1 MSGSATFT
9 IVTSTRSMKV
19 PVQIAT
25 SGSHLRTDATCP
37 RSVARNLSPDESCV
51 MRSPVD
57 MSTRR
62 DVDSTTV
69 SRGLQGAVGSPLVS
83 AVDLLIAAG
92 VAFLAGVINSIA
104 GGGSLVLFP
113 TLIALGLPTV
123 SANVTNSVAQWPG
136 YLGGVVGFRAEY
148 TGQRGRLIRFGIVG
162 ALGGVTG
169 SVLLLTTPSQAFD
182 VVVPVLVLLASLLL
196 AVQPLLTR
204 RLQADEHA
212 GPRRDPVWLYV
223 ALFLATVYGGYFGG
237 ALGVILVG
245 VLGIGLHRLK
255 LANAL
260 KSALSAV
267 TATVTL
273 VVFGLFGPID
283 WAVIAVA
290 APASLVGGFLGAR
303 IATRIPTTPLRIFIV
318 VFGVAVAIYLFL
330 RI

>member
-1 MSGSATFT
+1 M
-9 IVTSTRSMKV
+9 
-19 PVQIAT
+19 
-25 SGSHLRTDATCP
+25 
-37 RSVARNLSPDESCV
+37 
-51 MRSPVD
+51 
-57 MSTRR
+57 
-62 DVDSTTV
+62 
-69 SRGLQGAVGSPLVS
+69 S

-92 VAFLAGVINSIA
+92 VAFVAGVINSIA
-104 GGGSLVLFP
+104 GGGSLILFP
-113 TLIALGLPTV
+113 TLVALGLPTV
-123 SANVTNSVAQWPG
+123 AANVTNSVAQWPG
-136 YLGGVVGFRAEY
+136 YLGGVVGFRDEY
-148 TGQRGRLIRFGIVG
+148 AGQRSRLIRFGIIA
-162 ALGGVTG
+162 ALGGITG
-169 SVLLLTTPSQAFD
+169 SVLLLTTPSEAFD

-204 RLQADEHA
+204 RLPDEDQA
-212 GPRRDPVWLYV
+212 PRRDPVWLYV
-223 ALFLATVYGGYFGG
+223 ALFFATVYGGYFGG

-290 APASLVGGFLGAR
+290 APASLIGGFLGAR